1 MLNMGLW
8 RSSSLPPLLSP
19 HHFRDASIS
28 RDSPDASARS
38 SSLGRGSGSWAGPS
52 SQSEQRAATGGPAA
66 SDSTAAVV
74 AAPIPSRVDLP
85 AAAALGAA
93 ATGHDSGSGGELPS
107 RDVARGDG
115 ASSSCPASPA
125 LRRVSTSSL
134 ARGRTSPIR
143 LSPSRRSPSGRDLV
157 PRPRLLQLYQ
167 VRGASVGEG
176 GTG

>member
-8 RSSSLPPLLSP
+8 RSSVLPPLLSP
-19 HHFRDASIS
+19 HHFRDATIS

-52 SQSEQRAATGGPAA
+52 SQSEQQAATGGPAA
-66 SDSTAAVV
+66 RDSPAAVV
-74 AAPIPSRVDLP
+74 AAPTPSRVDFEP
-85 AAAALGAA
+85 AAPRAAAA
-93 ATGHDSGSGGELPS
+93 GHDSGSGGERPS